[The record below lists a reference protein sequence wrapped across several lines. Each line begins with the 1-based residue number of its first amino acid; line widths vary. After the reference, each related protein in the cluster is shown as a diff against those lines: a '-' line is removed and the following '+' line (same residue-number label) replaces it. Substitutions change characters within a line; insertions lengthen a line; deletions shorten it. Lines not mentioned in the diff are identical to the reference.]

1 MELEF
6 VKLDDEWITNFE
18 KTDKLYQDFYKD
30 DLYYTNL
37 QVIYINRSNEIEK
50 IKQESFLMTT
60 PNYISR
66 EEIFQI
72 LKKNST
78 DNERTYKLLTILKY
92 NITLD
97 ADDIKVFLK
106 NSNNESSNESNNES
120 SNESNNDS
128 SNDNFLSVVK
138 NIDAIPFE
146 KTINML
152 QDLNDL
158 IFIFYEKSSELKN
171 KNPNN
176 ITKKLH
182 LNPNTKKNTIKK
194 QYKD

>member
-1 MELEF
+1 
-6 VKLDDEWITNFE
+6 
-18 KTDKLYQDFYKD
+18 
-30 DLYYTNL
+30 
-37 QVIYINRSNEIEK
+37 
-50 IKQESFLMTT
+50 MTT

-106 NSNNESSNESNNES
+106 NSNNDSN
-120 SNESNNDS
+120 
-128 SNDNFLSVVK
+128 NDNFLSVVK

>member
-1 MELEF
+1 MEF
-6 VKLDDEWITNFE
+6 VCDKLNDDWINNFE

-30 DLYYTNL
+30 DLYYINL
-37 QVIYINRSNEIEK
+37 QLIYVNRYSEIEK

-60 PNYISR
+60 PNFISR
-66 EEIFQI
+66 EEILQI
-72 LKKNST
+72 LKKNSDT
-78 DNERTYKLLTILKY
+78 NERRYKLLTILKY

-97 ADDIKVFLK
+97 ADDIKDFLKSTNNDVFLT
-106 NSNNESSNESNNES
+106 
-120 SNESNNDS
+120 
-128 SNDNFLSVVK
+128 VVK
-138 NIDAIPFE
+138 NIDAITFE

-158 IFIFYEKSSELKN
+158 IFIFYEKSDELK
-171 KNPNN
+171 KPNPNN

-182 LNPNTKKNTIKK
+182 LIPNTRKKTIKK